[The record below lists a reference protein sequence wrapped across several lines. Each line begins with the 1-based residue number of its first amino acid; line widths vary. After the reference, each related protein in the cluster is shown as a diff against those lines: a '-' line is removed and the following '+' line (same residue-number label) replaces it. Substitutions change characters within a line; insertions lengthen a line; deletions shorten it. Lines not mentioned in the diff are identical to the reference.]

1 MTSTTDTTQHPDVSE
16 ISELTEGLLSPSR
29 TAEVS
34 RHVDDCALCGDVRSA
49 LEEIRGLL
57 GTLPAPARMPDD
69 VADRIDAALAAE
81 ADVSRET
88 EAAAEQ
94 GQEAGDQEARG
105 PEAENRATQSNVA
118 DRPAGHPRAAGGPGR
133 RSARRRRRIVLG
145 TALGAA
151 AVGMSVLMLQM
162 VQASQDSSG
171 SKAADMGVSASKAGA
186 SAFSG
191 SPLSQ
196 RVHTL
201 LSNAEAF
208 PPKHPNAEKQAPSVD
223 VQSTPGGEHPA
234 ASASDTPLVAP
245 VASVPACV
253 QLSTGRK
260 TAALAVE
267 EGTYEGTNAFLVVL
281 PHETDAALVQAYVID
296 ASCVR
301 TDPAGT
307 GDLLLTRT
315 YARP

>member
-57 GTLPAPARMPDD
+57 GTLPAPARMPND

-81 ADVSRET
+81 ASVSRET

-105 PEAENRATQSNVA
+105 LEAGNRATQSNVA
-118 DRPAGHPRAAGGPGR
+118 DRPSGHPRAVGGPGR
-133 RSARRRRRIVLG
+133 RSARRRRIVLG

-151 AVGMSVLMLQM
+151 AVGMSVLMLQTY
-162 VQASQDSSG
+162 QDSSG
-171 SKAADMGVSASKAGA
+171 SKSADMGVSASKAGA

-201 LSNAEAF
+201 LSNAEAS

-234 ASASDTPLVAP
+234 ASASDTPLRAP

>member
-29 TAEVS
+29 TAEVG

-49 LEEIRGLL
+49 LEGIRELL
-57 GTLPAPARMPDD
+57 GTLPAPVRMPED
-69 VADRIDAALAAE
+69 VANRIDAALAAE

-94 GQEAGDQEARG
+94 RQVAGKQEARG
-105 PEAENRATQSNVA
+105 REAENRAAQSNVA
-118 DRPAGHPRAAGGPGR
+118 DRPSGHPRAVGGPGR
-133 RSARRRRRIVLG
+133 QSSRRRRRIVLG

-162 VQASQDSSG
+162 VQTSQNSAG
-171 SKAADMGVSASKAGA
+171 SKAADMGVSSSKAGV

-196 RVHTL
+196 RVHSL
-201 LSNAEAF
+201 LSNAEASS
-208 PPKHPNAEKQAPSVD
+208 PKHPNAEKQAPSVD
-223 VQSTPGGEHPA
+223 VQSTPEDKSPA
-234 ASASDTPLVAP
+234 ASASGTPLRAP
-245 VASVPACV
+245 VTSVPACV
-253 QLSTGRK
+253 QLGTGRE
-260 TAALAVE
+260 AAPLAVE
-267 EGTYEGTNAFLVVL
+267 EGAYEDTNAFLVVL
-281 PHETDAALVQAYVID
+281 PHETDATLVQAYVID

-301 TDPAGT
+301 TDPAGR
-307 GDLLLTRT
+307 GDLLLTHA
-315 YARP
+315 YPRP

>member
-16 ISELTEGLLSPSR
+16 ISELTEGLLSPTR

-34 RHVDDCALCGDVRSA
+34 RHVDDCALCGDVRST

-57 GTLPAPARMPDD
+57 GTLPAPVRMPEY
-69 VADRIDAALAAE
+69 VADHINAALAAE

-88 EAAAEQ
+88 EAATEQ
-94 GQEAGDQEARG
+94 GQEAGDQAARG
-105 PEAENRATQSNVA
+105 REAENRAARSNVA
-118 DRPAGHPRAAGGPGR
+118 DRPSGHPRAPGGPGR
-133 RSARRRRRIVLG
+133 RSSRRLRRIVLG

-162 VQASQDSSG
+162 VQTSQNSSG
-171 SKAADMGVSASKAGA
+171 SKAADMGVSASKAGG

-196 RVHTL
+196 RVHSL
-201 LSNAEAF
+201 LSNAEAP

-223 VQSTPGGEHPA
+223 VQSPPEGESPA
-234 ASASDTPLVAP
+234 ASASGTPLRAP
-245 VASVPACV
+245 VTPVPACV
-253 QLSTGRK
+253 QLGTGRE
-260 TAALAVE
+260 TAPLAVE
-267 EGTYEGTNAFLVVL
+267 KGTYEDTNAFLVVL
-281 PHETDAALVQAYVID
+281 PDETDATLVQAYVID

-301 TDPAGT
+301 TDPAGS

-315 YARP
+315 YPRP

>member
-34 RHVDDCALCGDVRSA
+34 RHVDECALCGDVRSA

-57 GTLPAPARMPDD
+57 GTLPAPEPMPDG

-88 EAAAEQ
+88 SAAAEQ

-105 PEAENRATQSNVA
+105 LEAGNRATQSNVA
-118 DRPAGHPRAAGGPGR
+118 DRPSGHPGAAGGPGR
-133 RSARRRRRIVLG
+133 RSVRRRRIVLG

-151 AVGMSVLMLQM
+151 AVGISVLMLQTY
-162 VQASQDSSG
+162 QDSSG
-171 SKAADMGVSASKAGA
+171 AKAADMRGASKAEA

-201 LSNAEAF
+201 LSNVEAS
-208 PPKHPNAEKQAPSVD
+208 PPKHPDAEKQAPSVD
-223 VQSTPGGEHPA
+223 VQSTPGSEPPA
-234 ASASDTPLVAP
+234 TSASDTPLRAP
-245 VASVPACV
+245 VASIPACV
-253 QLSTGRK
+253 KLSTGRK

-267 EGTYEGTNAFLVVL
+267 KGTYEGTNAFLVVL

-301 TDPAGT
+301 TDPAGK

>member
-1 MTSTTDTTQHPDVSE
+1 
-16 ISELTEGLLSPSR
+16 
-29 TAEVS
+29 
-34 RHVDDCALCGDVRSA
+34 
-49 LEEIRGLL
+49 
-57 GTLPAPARMPDD
+57 MPED

-94 GQEAGDQEARG
+94 GQEAEEQEARG
-105 PEAENRATQSNVA
+105 REAENRAARSNVA
-118 DRPAGHPRAAGGPGR
+118 DRPSGHPRATGGPGR
-133 RSARRRRRIVLG
+133 RTSRRRRIVLG

-162 VQASQDSSG
+162 VQTSQNSSG

-196 RVHTL
+196 RVHSL
-201 LSNAEAF
+201 LSNAETS
-208 PPKHPNAEKQAPSVD
+208 PPTHPNAEKQAPSVD
-223 VQSTPGGEHPA
+223 VQSTPEGESPA
-234 ASASDTPLVAP
+234 ASASGTPLRAP

-253 QLSTGRK
+253 RLGTGRE
-260 TAALAVE
+260 TAPLAVE
-267 EGTYEGTNAFLVVL
+267 EGTYEDTNAFLVVL
-281 PHETDAALVQAYVID
+281 PHETNATLVQAYVID

-301 TDPAGT
+301 TDPAGR

-315 YARP
+315 YPRP

>member
-57 GTLPAPARMPDD
+57 GTLPAPARMPND

-81 ADVSRET
+81 ASVSRET

-105 PEAENRATQSNVA
+105 LEAESRATQSHVA
-118 DRPAGHPRAAGGPGR
+118 DRPSGHPRAAGGPGR
-133 RSARRRRRIVLG
+133 RSARRRRIVLG

-151 AVGMSVLMLQM
+151 AVGMSVLMLQT
-162 VQASQDSSG
+162 SQDSSG
-171 SKAADMGVSASKAGA
+171 SKSADMGVSASKAGA

-201 LSNAEAF
+201 LSNAEAS

-223 VQSTPGGEHPA
+223 VQSTPEGEHPA
-234 ASASDTPLVAP
+234 ASASDTPLRAP

-267 EGTYEGTNAFLVVL
+267 EGTYESINAFLVVL

>member
-57 GTLPAPARMPDD
+57 GTLPAPVRMPED
-69 VADRIDAALAAE
+69 VADRIDARLAAE

-94 GQEAGDQEARG
+94 RQVAGKQEARG
-105 PEAENRATQSNVA
+105 RKAENRAAQSNAA
-118 DRPAGHPRAAGGPGR
+118 DRPSGHPRATGGPGR
-133 RSARRRRRIVLG
+133 QSSRRRRIVFA

-151 AVGMSVLMLQM
+151 AVGMSVLMLQTSPNS
-162 VQASQDSSG
+162 AG
-171 SKAADMGVSASKAGA
+171 SKAADRSVSASKAGA

-196 RVHTL
+196 RVHSL
-201 LSNAEAF
+201 LSNAETS
-208 PPKHPNAEKQAPSVD
+208 PPTHPNAEKQAPSVD
-223 VQSTPGGEHPA
+223 VQSPPEGESPA
-234 ASASDTPLVAP
+234 ASASGTPLRTP
-245 VASVPACV
+245 VTSVPACV
-253 QLSTGRK
+253 QLGTGRD
-260 TAALAVE
+260 TAPLAVE
-267 EGTYEGTNAFLVVL
+267 EGTYEDTNAFLVVL
-281 PHETDAALVQAYVID
+281 PHETDATLVQAYVID
-296 ASCVR
+296 AGCVR
-301 TDPAGT
+301 TDPAGR
-307 GDLLLTRT
+307 GDLLLTHA
-315 YARP
+315 YPRP

>member
-57 GTLPAPARMPDD
+57 GTLLAPVRMPED
-69 VADRIDAALAAE
+69 VANRIDAALAAE

-88 EAAAEQ
+88 EAAEQ
-94 GQEAGDQEARG
+94 GQEAGEQEARG
-105 PEAENRATQSNVA
+105 REAENRAAQSNVA
-118 DRPAGHPRAAGGPGR
+118 DRPSGHPRATGGPGR
-133 RSARRRRRIVLG
+133 RSSRRRRRIVLG

-151 AVGMSVLMLQM
+151 AVGMSVFMLQM
-162 VQASQDSSG
+162 VQTSQNSSG

-191 SPLSQ
+191 TPLSQ
-196 RVHTL
+196 RVHSL
-201 LSNAEAF
+201 LSSAEAS

-223 VQSTPGGEHPA
+223 VQSTPEGESPA
-234 ASASDTPLVAP
+234 ASASGTPLRTPVAP
-245 VASVPACV
+245 IPACV
-253 QLSTGRK
+253 QLGTGRE

-267 EGTYEGTNAFLVVL
+267 EGTYEDTNAFLVVL
-281 PHETDAALVQAYVID
+281 PHETDATLVQAYVID

-301 TDPAGT
+301 TDPAGR
-307 GDLLLTRT
+307 GALLLTHT

>member
-57 GTLPAPARMPDD
+57 GTLPAPARMPND

-94 GQEAGDQEARG
+94 GQEAGDQGARG
-105 PEAENRATQSNVA
+105 LEAENSETQSNVP
-118 DRPAGHPRAAGGPGR
+118 DRPSGHPRAASGPGR
-133 RSARRRRRIVLG
+133 RSARRRRIVLG

-151 AVGMSVLMLQM
+151 AVGISVLMLQM
-162 VQASQDSSG
+162 VQTSQDSSG
-171 SKAADMGVSASKAGA
+171 SKAADMGASASKAEA

-201 LSNAEAF
+201 LSNVEAS
-208 PPKHPNAEKQAPSVD
+208 PPKRPNTEKQAPSVD
-223 VQSTPGGEHPA
+223 VQSTPGGEPPA
-234 ASASDTPLVAP
+234 ASASDTPLRAP

-267 EGTYEGTNAFLVVL
+267 EGTYEGTKAFLVVL

-301 TDPAGT
+301 TDPAGK